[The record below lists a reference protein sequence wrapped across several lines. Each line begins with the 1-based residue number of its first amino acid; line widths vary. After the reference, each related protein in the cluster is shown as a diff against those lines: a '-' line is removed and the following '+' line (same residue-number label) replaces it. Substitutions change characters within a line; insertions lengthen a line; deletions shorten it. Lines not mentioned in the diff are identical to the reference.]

1 MAVSM
6 VVEIFVTAAPR
17 ARSRAGCRMRRLQTA
32 PKESAT
38 MLSYQP

>member
-6 VVEIFVTAAPR
+6 LVEIFMTAALR
-17 ARSRAGCRMRRLQTA
+17 ARSRTDCRMRRLQTA

>member
-1 MAVSM
+1 ML
-6 VVEIFVTAAPR
+6 VEIFMIAAPR
-17 ARSRAGCRMRRLQTA
+17 ACSRTGCRMGRPQTA

>member
-1 MAVSM
+1 ML
-6 VVEIFVTAAPR
+6 VENFMTAAPR
-17 ARSRAGCRMRRLQTA
+17 ARSRTGYRMRRLQTA